1 MKTILILLC
10 IFLWNGVLFA
20 SYKNDPVL
28 NEFLAVQPPISQHK
42 VSQVILSYKGEPL
55 CVVNTGRH
63 PSLVPSF
70 LPVASSS
77 KSEQLGT
84 LPECDVDDMNR
95 IYQVA
100 QNAVL
105 VDRQKGIKVAALA
118 LPAVVGICVGSV
130 ILPSILA
137 YGGNIIQQSVFE
149 ERLGVVGTS
158 ISAFIGHTVNVSL
171 YASEKSWQLGLDIE
185 NQKDWKKIF
194 SRGVHP
200 LMMACSAGG
209 AFGVYYLL
217 KE

>member
-28 NEFLAVQPPISQHK
+28 NEFLAIQPPISQHK

-55 CVVNTGRH
+55 CVVNTGKY

-105 VDRQKGIKVAALA
+105 VDRQKGIKVVA
-118 LPAVVGICVGSV
+118 LPVVPICVASV
-130 ILPSILA
+130 ILPSALA
-137 YGGNIIQQSVFE
+137 YVGNIIQQSVFE

-158 ISAFIGHTVNVSL
+158 ISAFIGHTANVSL
-171 YASEKSWQLGLDIE
+171 YASEKSWQLGLDITD
-185 NQKDWKKIF
+185 QKDWKKIF

-200 LMMACSAGG
+200 IMMACSAGG